1 MFTLEKRNKE
11 LYPGGEGGHF
21 EVVQMIMP
29 TGCVFQEFS
38 LAAGIILE
46 GKSLAAGVNSKGK
59 SLDTGAF

>member
-1 MFTLEKRNKE
+1 
-11 LYPGGEGGHF
+11 
-21 EVVQMIMP
+21 MIMP

-59 SLDTGAF
+59 SLDTGAFYKISLHAGREFKIFTE

>member
-1 MFTLEKRNKE
+1 MKSFC
-11 LYPGGEGGHF
+11 PGGKGGHF

-46 GKSLAAGVNSKGK
+46 GKSLAAEVNSKGK

>member
-1 MFTLEKRNKE
+1 MDSSQIT
-11 LYPGGEGGHF
+11 PGGEGGHF

-46 GKSLAAGVNSKGK
+46 GKSLAAGVNS
-59 SLDTGAF
+59 

>member
-1 MFTLEKRNKE
+1 MDAR
-11 LYPGGEGGHF
+11 GEGGHL
-21 EVVQMIMP
+21 EVVQMIGP

-46 GKSLAAGVNSKGK
+46 GKSLAAGVNSKEK